1 MRTKSRLNKAFHN
14 AFPLPFDDNSKLVF
28 FSDVHR
34 GMDNLSDEF
43 GRNKHIYNYALKYYH
58 QNDFSY
64 IEVGDGDELW
74 ENKDFQHILNAH
86 KPTFDTLKKFYS
98 DGRMHLIYGNHDIQ
112 RSNGE
117 YARKNYFVT
126 TDEYTE
132 IEENLFPGIAMHE
145 AIILKHRKT
154 GQEIFVIHGHQ
165 GDLLNDQWWKFSYV
179 MIRFFWRFLHVAGVK
194 YAASPAKNRQK
205 RHRIEKNISAWT
217 DKTGIMVI
225 CGHTHRPKF
234 ASPKAPPYFNCG
246 CCIHPR
252 GIQCIEIIYGK
263 IYLVNWAMSSRKD
276 GTLFI
281 KRTVIKGPEPVINF
295 SKNELNIDYC
305 QEFNGNRFKDYRIRR
320 KIEKENKKMEKANR
334 ANNDIDTD
342 NL

>member
-1 MRTKSRLNKAFHN
+1 MRTISRLNKAFHN
-14 AFPLPFDDNSKLVF
+14 AFPLPFDDNSKMVF

-43 GRNKHIYNYALKYYH
+43 GRNKHIYNYALKYYY
-58 QNDFSY
+58 QNDFTY

-74 ENKDFQHILNAH
+74 ENTSFQHIHNAH
-86 KPTFDTLKKFYS
+86 KPTFDTLKKYYA

-112 RSNGE
+112 RSEGD
-117 YARKNYFVT
+117 YVRDNYYEGV
-126 TDEYTE
+126 DEYTE
-132 IEENLFPGIAMHE
+132 IEEDLFPGINMHE

-154 GQEIFVIHGHQ
+154 GQEIFITHGHQ
-165 GDLLNDQWWKFSYV
+165 GDLLNDQLWKISYV
-179 MIRFFWRFLHVAGVK
+179 LVRFFWRFLHIAGVK

-205 RHRIEKNISAWT
+205 RHRIEKNISKWT
-217 DKTGIMVI
+217 DRTGIMVI

-234 ASPKAPPYFNCG
+234 PSPGEPAYFNCG

-263 IYLVNWAMSSRKD
+263 VYLVGWAMSSKKD

-281 KRTVIKGPEPVINF
+281 KRTVTKGPLPLVSF
-295 SKNELNIDYC
+295 SKNELNIDYT
-305 QEFNGNRFKDYRIRR
+305 QEFVGNKFRDFRLKRRIA
-320 KIEKENKKMEKANR
+320 KIKS
-334 ANNDIDTD
+334 
-342 NL
+342 